1 MYTLKEE
8 YTNTYN
14 LTRPMQPGSFREK
27 SNVIMDKIRT
37 KQKNEKN
44 EIKNKWL
51 GNKNLGYLE
60 VFKKAVTDSAV
71 DDAVGLSK

>member
-1 MYTLKEE
+1 MK
-8 YTNTYN
+8 
-14 LTRPMQPGSFREK
+14 K
-27 SNVIMDKIRT
+27 S
-37 KQKNEKN
+37 

-60 VFKKAVTDSAV
+60 VFRKAVTDSAV

>member
-27 SNVIMDKIRT
+27 SNVIMDKIRA
-37 KQKNEKN
+37 KQKKKNEK
-44 EIKNKWL
+44 KRNKKQVA
-51 GNKNLGYLE
+51 GQ
-60 VFKKAVTDSAV
+60 
-71 DDAVGLSK
+71 